1 MSKLIYAKSK
11 TGFEIAFDS
20 IARTLGGSVYNS
32 VVFTEDGY
40 LFTHGKYFRIL
51 PNDAT
56 QTIKSGTASSGTV
69 SITDYNGI
77 ALGSINVGVTSVTTS
92 GIISGTLASG
102 AIAITHSNSS
112 LAAATLGASE
122 AANTTISVP
131 KIITDQYGH
140 LVTGSTHY
148 TATLNNVLTE
158 VSTSASTHYI
168 TFSADSSNSTNKLA
182 KSASLS
188 YVPSTGALSATKFVG
203 TLNYSASITLNG
215 TATGFNNTANTSVS
229 FYAPTTAGTAGQI
242 FISSGSGAPSWLS
255 PSQTVS
261 SGSTDLQIPTAKAV
275 WDAVTSGMAAA
286 DAMVYKGTIGTGG
299 TYTIAAFNTLATY
312 NAGWTYRV
320 ITAGTVRGYVCEI
333 GDLLV
338 AIVDRAG
345 SGSVNS
351 DWSVVQT
358 NIDGAVVGPS
368 SSTNGAVV
376 LFDGTTGKLIKNSA
390 KVLTTIGGNLLSL
403 ANPSAQRYLRTEIAN
418 TVTAI
423 TAATLKTD
431 LALDNVENTALT
443 T

>member
-69 SITDYNGI
+69 SITDYNGV

-102 AIAITHSNSS
+102 AIGITHSDSS
-112 LAAATLGASE
+112 LAATTLGASA

-148 TATLNNVLTE
+148 IATLNNVLTE

-168 TFSADSSNSTNKLA
+168 TFSADSANSTNKLA

-261 SGSTDLQIPTAKAV
+261 SGSTDSQIPTAKAV

-286 DAMVYKGTIGTGG
+286 EAMVYKGTIGTGG

-312 NAGWTYRV
+312 NAG
-320 ITAGTVRGYVCEI
+320 
-333 GDLLV
+333 
-338 AIVDRAG
+338 
-345 SGSVNS
+345 
-351 DWSVVQT
+351 
-358 NIDGAVVGPS
+358 
-368 SSTNGAVV
+368 
-376 LFDGTTGKLIKNSA
+376 
-390 KVLTTIGGNLLSL
+390 
-403 ANPSAQRYLRTEIAN
+403 
-418 TVTAI
+418 
-423 TAATLKTD
+423 
-431 LALDNVENTALT
+431 
-443 T
+443 

>member
-1 MSKLIYAKSK
+1 M
-11 TGFEIAFDS
+11 
-20 IARTLGGSVYNS
+20 
-32 VVFTEDGY
+32 
-40 LFTHGKYFRIL
+40 
-51 PNDAT
+51 
-56 QTIKSGTASSGTV
+56 
-69 SITDYNGI
+69 
-77 ALGSINVGVTSVTTS
+77 
-92 GIISGTLASG
+92 ASG

-376 LFDGTTGKLIKNSA
+376 LFDGTTGKLIKKFCQSFNYNWRQFTFFS
-390 KVLTTIGGNLLSL
+390 KS
-403 ANPSAQRYLRTEIAN
+403 
-418 TVTAI
+418 
-423 TAATLKTD
+423 K
-431 LALDNVENTALT
+431 
-443 T
+443 